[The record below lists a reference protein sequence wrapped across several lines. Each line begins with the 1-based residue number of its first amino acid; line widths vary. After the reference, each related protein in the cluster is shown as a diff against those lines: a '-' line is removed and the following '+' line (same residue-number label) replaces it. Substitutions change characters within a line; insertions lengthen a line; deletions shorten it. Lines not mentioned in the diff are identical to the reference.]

1 MSTQLILA
9 SQSPRR
15 AELLS
20 QIGVSFLKYPGDV
33 DETPLYNEPPLDY
46 VERMAREKAHAVA
59 TELSNSELAKQ
70 HQRLVILGSDT
81 IGECNGEVLVKPTD
95 FNDFKRMMQMMSG
108 SIHYVHTAIAV
119 SMDGQVSSQVVTT
132 EVEFGQL
139 TEADINWYWLTGEP
153 HDKAGG
159 YAIQGLAGQ
168 FVKQIRGSYS
178 AVVGLPLYETVQ
190 MLKQAGIRAH
200 EW

>member
-1 MSTQLILA
+1 MSKQLVLA

-20 QIGVSFLKYPGDV
+20 QIGVSFLKVPGDV
-33 DETPLYNEPPLDY
+33 DETPLYNERPLAY
-46 VERMAREKAHAVA
+46 VERMAKEKAQHVA
-59 TELSNSELAKQ
+59 NQLLGSELQQQ
-70 HQRLVILGSDT
+70 HGHLVVLGSDT
-81 IGECNGEVLVKPTD
+81 IGERNGEVLVKPTD
-95 FNDFKRMMQMMSG
+95 KNDFTRMMNMMSN
-108 SIHYVHTAIAV
+108 SVHYVHTAIAV
-119 SMDGQVSSQVVTT
+119 CTEEKLWSQVVST
-132 EVEFGQL
+132 EVEFGEL
-139 TEADINWYWLTGEP
+139 TQSDIDWYWQTGEP
-153 HDKAGG
+153 QDKAGG

-190 MLKQAGIRAH
+190 MLKNAGIRAH